1 MTKAQRDITRKLR
14 VLKYADEIGNVS
26 KACRYFGITREGF
39 YKWKRAY
46 LSKEERQI
54 QDDALSGISI
64 HAVDYKLIALNNAF
78 FVLLR

>member
-26 KACRYFGITREGF
+26 KACCHFGITREGF

-46 LSKEERQI
+46 LSKGEEGLVNGKPCPQNR
-54 QDDALSGISI
+54 
-64 HAVDYKLIALNNAF
+64 KL
-78 FVLLR
+78 RR